1 MFWHPLAASLGHPR
15 TLAPYMSQAHETNEN
30 QDTLSRMCR
39 DYGLNMPALFKVSS
53 LGVSFCASPFAALL
67 PSVAQV
73 QGTNHVPARVYH
85 AFSFSSLSPHSPSRY
100 PFSFSYFTQYSQV
113 LRSPQ
118 ELHCSG
124 WLTRD

>member
-67 PSVAQV
+67 PSVA
-73 QGTNHVPARVYH
+73 H
-85 AFSFSSLSPHSPSRY
+85 
-100 PFSFSYFTQYSQV
+100 FTQYSQV

-124 WLTRD
+124 WLTWD